1 MKQDKF
7 KEELGFVFIHGA
19 GLNGGVWDF
28 VVEGLGHPCL
38 KVDYPLRDGAEISGH
53 HLALEDYVNHM
64 AEQVR
69 TWGTNKFVIVAHS
82 LGGVLAI
89 ELASRFTGRV
99 AGFVAIGA
107 AIPKRG
113 GSFVSAL
120 PFPLRVIM
128 PIILKT
134 AGTKPPGS
142 AIRTGLCSDLPEEVA
157 SRIVAEFV
165 PEARRVYTDR
175 VQASIPDVPKLYVKL
190 TQDKE
195 FGLSMQESMIANL
208 SADGVESLST
218 GHLPMLSDPRGVR
231 RVLEGFVNQV
241 KASRHP
247 VISS

>member
-1 MKQDKF
+1 MKQDMT

-19 GLNGGVWDF
+19 GLNGGVWDY

-38 KVDYPLRDGAEISGH
+38 KVEYPLRDRNVVSGH
-53 HLALEDYVNHM
+53 HLGLEDYVNHM

-69 TWGTNKFVIVAHS
+69 TWETNKFVIVAHS
-82 LGGVLAI
+82 LGGVLAM

-113 GSFVSAL
+113 GSFVSVL
-120 PFPLRVIM
+120 PFPLRAIM

-134 AGTKPPGS
+134 AGTKPPES
-142 AIRTGLCSDLPEEVA
+142 AIRNGLCSDLPEELA
-157 SRIVAEFV
+157 SRIAAEFV
-165 PEARRVYTDR
+165 PESRRVYTDR
-175 VQASIPDVPKLYVKL
+175 VQASVPDVPKLYVKL

-195 FGLSMQESMIANL
+195 FGLSTQESMIANL

-218 GHLPMLSDPRGVR
+218 GHLPMLSDPRGVQR
-231 RVLEGFVNQV
+231 ILDGFANQV
-241 KASRHP
+241 NEGRHP

>member
-1 MKQDKF
+1 MKQDMT

-19 GLNGGVWDF
+19 GLNGGVWDY
-28 VVEGLGHPCL
+28 VVEGLGHPYL
-38 KVDYPLRDGAEISGH
+38 KVEYPLRDRDVISGH
-53 HLALEDYVNHM
+53 HLGLEDYVNHM

-82 LGGVLAI
+82 LGGVLAM

-113 GSFVSAL
+113 GSFVSVL
-120 PFPLRVIM
+120 PFPLRAIM

-134 AGTKPPGS
+134 AGTKPPES
-142 AIRTGLCSDLPEEVA
+142 AIRHGLCSDLPEEQA
-157 SRIVAEFV
+157 SRIAAEFV
-165 PEARRVYTDR
+165 PESRRVYTDR

-195 FGLSMQESMIANL
+195 FGLSTQESMIANL
-208 SADGVESLST
+208 SADRVESLST
-218 GHLPMLSDPRGVR
+218 GHLPMLSDPRGVQR
-231 RVLEGFVNQV
+231 ILDGFANQV
-241 KASRHP
+241 NISRHP

>member
-1 MKQDKF
+1 MKQDMT

-19 GLNGGVWDF
+19 GLNGGVWDY
-28 VVEGLGHPCL
+28 VVEGLGQPCL
-38 KVDYPLRDGAEISGH
+38 KVEYPLRDRNVASGH
-53 HLALEDYVNHM
+53 HLGLEDYVNHM
-64 AEQVR
+64 AEQVK

-82 LGGVLAI
+82 LGGVLAM

-113 GSFVSAL
+113 GSFFSVL
-120 PFPLRVIM
+120 PFPQRVIM

-134 AGTKPPGS
+134 VGTKPPES
-142 AIRTGLCSDLPEEVA
+142 AIRNGLCSDLPEEQA
-157 SRIVAEFV
+157 SRIAAEFV
-165 PEARRVYTDR
+165 PESRKVYTDR
-175 VQASIPDVPKLYVKL
+175 VQASVPDVPKLYVKL

-195 FGLSMQESMIANL
+195 FGLSIQESMIANL

-218 GHLPMLSDPRGVR
+218 GHLPMLSDPRGVQR
-231 RVLEGFVNQV
+231 ILDGFAKQVNEGLH
-241 KASRHP
+241 A

>member
-1 MKQDKF
+1 MKQDLT

-19 GLNGGVWDF
+19 GLNGGVWDC

-38 KVDYPLRDGAEISGH
+38 KVEYPLRDRNVISGH
-53 HLALEDYVNHM
+53 HLGLEDYVNHM
-64 AEQVR
+64 AEQLR
-69 TWGTNKFVIVAHS
+69 AWGTNKFVIVAHS
-82 LGGVLAI
+82 LGGVLAM

-113 GSFVSAL
+113 GSFVSVL
-120 PFPLRVIM
+120 PFPQRVIM

-134 AGTKPPGS
+134 AGTKPPEF
-142 AIRTGLCSDLPEEVA
+142 AIRNGLCSDLPEEQA
-157 SRIVAEFV
+157 SRIAAEFV
-165 PEARRVYTDR
+165 PESRRVYTDR

-195 FGLSMQESMIANL
+195 FGLSIQESMIANL
-208 SADGVESLST
+208 SADGVESLSS
-218 GHLPMLSDPRGVR
+218 GHLPMLSDPRGVQR
-231 RVLEGFVNQV
+231 ILDGFANQV
-241 KASRHP
+241 NISRHS

>member
-1 MKQDKF
+1 MKQDMT

-19 GLNGGVWDF
+19 GLNGGVWDC

-38 KVDYPLRDGAEISGH
+38 KVEYPLRDRNVVSGH
-53 HLALEDYVNHM
+53 HLGLEDYVNHM

-82 LGGVLAI
+82 LGGVLAM

-113 GSFVSAL
+113 GSFVSVL
-120 PFPLRVIM
+120 PFPLRAIM

-134 AGTKPPGS
+134 AGTKPPES
-142 AIRTGLCSDLPEEVA
+142 AIRHGLCSDLPEEQA
-157 SRIVAEFV
+157 SRIAAEFV
-165 PEARRVYTDR
+165 PESRRVYTDR

-195 FGLSMQESMIANL
+195 FGLSTQESMIANL

-218 GHLPMLSDPRGVR
+218 GHLPMLSDPRGVQR
-231 RVLEGFVNQV
+231 ILDGFANQV
-241 KASRHP
+241 NISRHP